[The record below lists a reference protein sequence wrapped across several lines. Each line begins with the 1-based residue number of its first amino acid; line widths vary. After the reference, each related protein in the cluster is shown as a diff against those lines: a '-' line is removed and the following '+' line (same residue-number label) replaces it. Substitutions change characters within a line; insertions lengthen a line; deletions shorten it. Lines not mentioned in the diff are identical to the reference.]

1 MKKAILG
8 KKLGMTQIFKE
19 DGTVVPVTVVEAGP
33 CLVVQ
38 KKTVDR
44 DGYDAVQI
52 GFGKKRERLFNKPM
66 KGHFEKADVAPMRY
80 LRELKLSD
88 AQQYDIGQTI
98 KADIFSIGDKIDV
111 TGISK
116 GKGFAGSIKRHNQ
129 ARGPMSHGSH
139 YHRGPGAMSGCS
151 SPAKVFKGKGLPG
164 HMGAVKVTKQN
175 LEVVDVNAEKNYI
188 AIRGSV
194 PGARGALLTI
204 KETVKNA

>member
-38 KKTVDR
+38 KKTMER
-44 DGYDAVQI
+44 DGYNAVQI
-52 GFGKKRERLFNKPM
+52 GFGEKRERLFNKPM
-66 KGHFEKADVAPMRY
+66 KGHFAKADITPMRY

-88 AQQYDIGQTI
+88 AQQYEIGQAI
-98 KADIFSIGDKIDV
+98 KADVFSIGDKIDV

-116 GKGFAGSIKRHNQ
+116 GKGFAGAIKRHNQ

-139 YHRGPGAMSGCS
+139 YHRGPGAMSGCA
-151 SPAKVFKGKGLPG
+151 SPARVFKGKGLPG
-164 HMGAVKVTKQN
+164 HMGFVKVTKQN
-175 LEVVDVNAEKNYI
+175 LEVVDVNADKNYI
-188 AIRGSV
+188 AIKGSV
-194 PGARGALLTI
+194 PGARGTLLTI